1 MKKLEELFSLN
12 DQRAS
17 DEEIHDNILAG
28 MDMKGGNFA
37 ILFCAIFIASL
48 GLNTNST
55 AVIIGAMLISP
66 LMGPIIGIG
75 YGIGTH
81 DFEIVKKAIRILG
94 IEVLISLLT
103 ATLYF
108 AITPLKE
115 AGSEILSRT
124 TPTIWDVM
132 IAFIGGL
139 AGIIGATRKEKTNVI
154 PGVAIATALMPPLC
168 TAGFGIARMRMD
180 IFLGAFYLFVIN
192 SVFISLSTFVITK
205 VLKLPLKVYIDK
217 LIEKKMKRSILL
229 IVIVTIIPSIY
240 IGYGIVRDSV
250 LQNSIDSFIRNEFKF
265 SSSRVIGNY
274 YNEKEKNL
282 EVVIL
287 GNPISQAD
295 KTEIE
300 KNMKKYG
307 LSGIE
312 LSLNQ
317 SVSPE
322 KSKEELERLK
332 SSMLEEVNKQE
343 NLWFNTQADKI
354 KKLEEEIAK
363 AKVEGLDSKSL
374 KKEINTV
381 FPEIES
387 FSVSNSEIVN
397 KQGEVKK
404 ILVCIVRSNPE
415 MDQREYEKLKEW
427 LKVRI
432 GIEEI
437 YIFKEDHMFKVD
449 ANNLF

>member
-17 DEEIHDNILAG
+17 DGEIHDNILAG

-307 LSGIE
+307 LSGID

-415 MDQREYEKLKEW
+415 MDQRSYEKLRDW

>member
-17 DEEIHDNILAG
+17 DGEIHDNILAG

-415 MDQREYEKLKEW
+415 MDQRSYEKLRDW
-427 LKVRI
+427 LKVRTDM
-432 GIEEI
+432 EEI

>member
-307 LSGIE
+307 LSGID

-415 MDQREYEKLKEW
+415 MDQRSYEKLRDW

>member
-1 MKKLEELFSLN
+1 MKNLEELFSLN

-108 AITPLKE
+108 SITPLKE

-180 IFLGAFYLFVIN
+180 IFLGASYLFVIN
-192 SVFISLSTFVITK
+192 SVFISLATFIITK
-205 VLKLPLKVYIDK
+205 ILKLPLKVYIDK
-217 LIEKKMKRSILL
+217 VIEKKMKRSILL

-250 LQNSIDSFIRNEFKF
+250 FQNSIDSFIRNEFKF

-287 GNPISQAD
+287 GNPISETD
-295 KTEIE
+295 KVEIE

-317 SVSPE
+317 SLSPE
-322 KSKEELERLK
+322 KSKEELERLRN
-332 SSMLEEVNKQE
+332 SMLEEFNAQE
-343 NLWFNTQADKI
+343 SSWFNTQENKI
-354 KKLEEEIAK
+354 KKLEEEIAN

-397 KQGEVKK
+397 KQGEAKK
-404 ILVCIVRSNPE
+404 ILVCIVKSSPE
-415 MDQREYEKLKEW
+415 MDQRSYEKLRDW
-427 LKVRI
+427 LKVRTDM
-432 GIEEI
+432 EEI

>member
-287 GNPISQAD
+287 GNPISQID
-295 KTEIE
+295 KVEIE

-317 SVSPE
+317 SLSPE

-354 KKLEEEIAK
+354 KKLEEEIAN

-397 KQGEVKK
+397 KQGEAKK
-404 ILVCIVRSNPE
+404 ILVCIVKSSPE
-415 MDQREYEKLKEW
+415 MDQRSYEKLRDW
-427 LKVRI
+427 LKVRTDM
-432 GIEEI
+432 EEI

-449 ANNLF
+449 VNNLF

>member
-287 GNPISQAD
+287 
-295 KTEIE
+295 
-300 KNMKKYG
+300 
-307 LSGIE
+307 
-312 LSLNQ
+312 
-317 SVSPE
+317 
-322 KSKEELERLK
+322 
-332 SSMLEEVNKQE
+332 
-343 NLWFNTQADKI
+343 
-354 KKLEEEIAK
+354 
-363 AKVEGLDSKSL
+363 
-374 KKEINTV
+374 
-381 FPEIES
+381 
-387 FSVSNSEIVN
+387 
-397 KQGEVKK
+397 
-404 ILVCIVRSNPE
+404 
-415 MDQREYEKLKEW
+415 
-427 LKVRI
+427 
-432 GIEEI
+432 
-437 YIFKEDHMFKVD
+437 
-449 ANNLF
+449 

>member
-17 DEEIHDNILAG
+17 DGEIHDNILAG

-415 MDQREYEKLKEW
+415 MDQRSYEKLRDW